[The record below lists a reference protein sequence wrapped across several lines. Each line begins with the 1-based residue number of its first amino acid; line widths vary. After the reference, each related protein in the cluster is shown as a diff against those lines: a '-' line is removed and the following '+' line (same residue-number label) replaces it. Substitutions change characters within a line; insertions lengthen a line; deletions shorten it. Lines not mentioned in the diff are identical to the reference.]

1 MKNFEKGQCME
12 YKILD
17 KDNIVEYLYSI
28 DSIKAY
34 FSNDSLEVAEIGDG
48 NLNYVFII
56 KSQSDPK
63 KALILKQAVPYL
75 RCVGEEYPLSKER
88 MTYEIRALSSFAQI
102 TSEYVPK
109 LYDTNEQMSAVIMQF
124 LGEHIIMRQGMIEQ
138 TVYPKF
144 AEHISTYLAQ
154 NLFKTSSLHLDST
167 QKRALIDSFNSN
179 TELCKLTEDF
189 VFTFAFMEHETND
202 EYSHGHE
209 IAQELFSDMQFK
221 KEVLALKY
229 KFMTQNDALIHGDL
243 HTGSIMLNEKETF
256 VIDPEFAFV
265 GPFGFDI
272 GALLGNLT
280 MSYVSHIALGSKA
293 EYPEWIIN
301 TIETILVEFE
311 TKFLALWNA
320 QEESSLITDGF
331 ISEVSL
337 QEYKSEFMV
346 QILRDSVGFAGC
358 KMARR
363 MFGIAGVADIR
374 EIEDKAIKDKAITIT
389 LEIAKRFVKNNKK
402 IQNIEEVITIIKE
415 ECQ

>member
-1 MKNFEKGQCME
+1 ME

-28 DSIKAY
+28 DSIKEY
-34 FSNDSLEVAEIGDG
+34 FSNDILEIDEIGDG

-56 KSQSDPK
+56 KSQSNPK

-88 MTYEIRALSSFAQI
+88 MTYEIRALSSFAQV
-102 TSEYVPK
+102 TSEYIPK

-124 LGEHIIMRQGMIEQ
+124 LDVHIIMRKGMIEK
-138 TVYPKF
+138 TIYPKF
-144 AEHISTYLAQ
+144 ADHISTYLAQ
-154 NLFKTSSLHLDST
+154 NLFKTSSLYLNST
-167 QKRALIDSFNSN
+167 QKRELIDNFNAN

-209 IAQELFSDMQFK
+209 IAQQLFSDMAFK

-243 HTGSIMLNEKETF
+243 HTGSIMLNEEETF

-280 MSYVSHIALGSKA
+280 MSYVSHVALKSDKA
-293 EYPEWIIN
+293 YQEWIIN

-311 TKFLALWNA
+311 TKFLELWNA
-320 QEESSLITDGF
+320 QEESALLIDGF

-337 QEYKSEFMV
+337 QEYKEEFMR

-374 EIEDKAIKDKAITIT
+374 EIEDKEIKDRAIGMT
-389 LEIAKRFVKNNKK
+389 LEIAKAFVKNNKK
-402 IQNIEEVITIIKE
+402 IENIEEVITIIKDV
-415 ECQ
+415 C